1 MSSML
6 KYREWLRST
15 DSTEAEV
22 PYEEW
27 LAGTYINDPSTQR
40 QHLISSVVSGDASR
54 SGRGAQALMEVMA
67 SAEEDLRAVKV
78 SMARNRAGRVARMQA
93 FLDMTEERL
102 MTKVNLGEASMP
114 ELLATARHL
123 RSSLREDIG
132 LIDSVIQSGER
143 GSLDGSQFNVNIGD
157 HVVNLHMGS
166 DAAQETLKNRDSRDR
181 VRTVLDGLISV
192 VKNGRIPEPEP
203 ST

>member
-15 DSTEAEV
+15 DSTESEV

-27 LAGTYINDPSTQR
+27 LAGTYINDQATQK
-40 QHLISSVVSGDASR
+40 QHLVASIVSGEAPR
-54 SGRGAQALMEVMA
+54 VGRGAQALMEIMT

-78 SMARNRAGRVARMQA
+78 SIARNRSTRVARMQA

-102 MTKVNLGEASMP
+102 MTKINLGEASVP

-123 RSSLREDIG
+123 RTSIRDDVG
-132 LIDSVIQSGER
+132 LIDSVIASGER
-143 GSLDGSQFNVNIGD
+143 GSLDGSQFNLNFGD
-157 HVVNLHMGS
+157 HVVNLRLGS
-166 DAAQETLKNRDSRDR
+166 DAAQETLKSRDSRDR

-192 VKNGRIPEPEP
+192 VKNGRTPEPEP
-203 ST
+203 SA